1 MATEVTEHFTLDTVS
16 GPLKRFRR
24 PAGRFDP
31 NGAWQ
36 SEYGVYTL
44 AGQGALA
51 GKLRINH
58 KPISD
63 NSLVLNIAYEKSLPG
78 HSQQIAAELHCRCD
92 QLSTPLRWTLTSQ
105 IRDRVGNPIRNTKL
119 KQSAVAEKGYIEI
132 DDGRSK
138 RRIDVESGYTINWAL
153 FDAVQRL
160 PRRKFEPLRFTMLDH
175 FDQVKAGQSIS
186 YRETIDV
193 MLGGRAV
200 RLHGFDHLG
209 EGIVPW
215 VYWVDDRGRLLFA
228 VSGLEGY
235 LLNAP
240 G

>member
-1 MATEVTEHFTLDTVS
+1 LDIIARV
-16 GPLKRFRR
+16 LERFRPPR
-24 PAGRFDP
+24 DRFDP
-31 NGAWQ
+31 NGPWQ
-36 SEYGVYTL
+36 SAYGVYTL

-51 GKLRINH
+51 GKLRIERGAV
-58 KPISD
+58 SED
-63 NSLVLNIAYEKSLPG
+63 RFVLKMVYEKSLPG
-78 HSQQIAAELHCRCD
+78 HLQQVEAEIHCRND
-92 QLSTPLRWTLTSQ
+92 ELGTPVRWTLTSE
-105 IRDRVGNPIRNTKL
+105 IRDRAGNAIRNTKL
-119 KQSAVAEKGYIEI
+119 KKSAVAEKGYIEI
-132 DDGRSK
+132 DDGRGK
-138 RRIDVESGYTINWAL
+138 RQIDVESGCTTNWVL

-215 VYWVDDRGRLLFA
+215 VYWVDDLGRLLFA
-228 VSGLEGY
+228 VSGLAGY